1 MNRVKINRVSEVSE
15 KFSKGAGRVGG
26 GDGWIWINLLNN
38 FFLNSRLLLPM
49 L

>member
-26 GDGWIWINLLNN
+26 DGWIWINLLNN